1 MLCFPGGRVSPAAR
15 RYADP
20 VADAR
25 FDAIDRQLVVALQ
38 HDGRASYAS
47 LAEIVGMS
55 QAGVRVR
62 VQRLL
67 DSGALQIAAVA
78 DPYAFGFGITA
89 LVGITYT
96 GDLTSLAEAV
106 AQMEQV
112 HFVVITAG
120 RYDCVAEVVCVDTDD
135 VLALV
140 NDGLRAIPGVKDV
153 EVITYLKLIKHWQPE
168 YVRSATRNGSF
179 TSSNS
184 PAV

>member
-1 MLCFPGGRVSPAAR
+1 
-15 RYADP
+15 
-20 VADAR
+20 VAEAR
-25 FDAIDRQLVVALQ
+25 FDAIDRELVVALQ

-47 LAEIVGMS
+47 LAEKVGMS
-55 QAGVRVR
+55 QAAVRVR

-78 DPYAFGFGITA
+78 DPYAFGFSITA

-96 GDLTSLAEAV
+96 GDLSSLAERV
-106 AQMEQV
+106 AGMEQV

-153 EVITYLKLIKHWQPE
+153 EVITYLKVIKQWQPE
-168 YVRSATRNGSF
+168 YVRSAKSNATF
-179 TSSNS
+179 TASSS
-184 PAV
+184 AGA